1 MKLYLNC
8 VKWKCAILYNSNV
21 VIQTE
26 TLVYPTPSYG
36 KKTPKLKLLKVLKVL
51 RTDSRKWLKLKQ
63 IKKKFLY
70 NIN

>member
-36 KKTPKLKLLKVLKVL
+36 KKPPKTETVKSSKSTKN
-51 RTDSRKWLKLKQ
+51 WL
-63 IKKKFLY
+63 
-70 NIN
+70 

>member
-26 TLVYPTPSYG
+26 TLVYPTPSYE
-36 KKTPKLKLLKVLKVL
+36 KNPPKLKLLKVLKVL

-63 IKKKFLY
+63 I
-70 NIN
+70 

>member
-36 KKTPKLKLLKVLKVL
+36 KKKTQNWNCKVLKVL

-63 IKKKFLY
+63 I
-70 NIN
+70 

>member
-36 KKTPKLKLLKVLKVL
+36 KKPPKLKLLKVLKVL

-63 IKKKFLY
+63 IKKKILY

>member
-36 KKTPKLKLLKVLKVL
+36 KKTPKLKLLKVL

-63 IKKKFLY
+63 IKKKFY
-70 NIN
+70 II